1 MKEVALIFQG
11 RFDRTAELMERLSE
25 RLERLESALTRT
37 GERFDL
43 QIEES
48 RRDREL
54 LWALLDR
61 LGGFQP

>member
-1 MKEVALIFQG
+1 
-11 RFDRTAELMERLSE
+11 MERLSE

-54 LWALLDR
+54 LWALLDH

>member
-54 LWALLDR
+54 LWALLDH